1 MSEYDPF
8 FGSTEPPQDED
19 LDLVREAFERASR
32 PYVYSPWPWV
42 AWAIVLAAAA
52 GVTPLVLRLFAPPGV
67 LMLWSLAILVGGAAE
82 LVAIRRRRRAEPGST
97 LARWVFRA
105 QGNLSLVG
113 VALSAALTVRSP
125 SLASLLPG
133 LWLLLLGHSF
143 FAQGGLA
150 YPPLRRAGLLYQ
162 AGGVVSLIL
171 ALTPGGG
178 ALTPGGGGLIAFA
191 VTVLVANLSVAW
203 ALSRRMGESGGDR
216 VATPA
221 TREEVVE

>member
-1 MSEYDPF
+1 LSEYDPF

-42 AWAIVLAAAA
+42 AWALVLAAAA
-52 GVTPLVLRLFAPPGV
+52 WITPLVLRRFAAPGV
-67 LMLWSLAILVGGAAE
+67 LMLWSVAILVGGAVE

-113 VALSAALTVRSP
+113 VALSAALLLRSL

-150 YPPLRRAGLLYQ
+150 FPPLRRAGLLYQ

-171 ALTPGGG
+171 SLTPGGG
-178 ALTPGGGGLIAFA
+178 SLTPGGGGLTAFA
-191 VTVLVANLSVAW
+191 VSVLVANLSVAW
-203 ALSRRMGESGGDR
+203 ALSRRTKGLTR
-216 VATPA
+216 TPA
-221 TREEVVE
+221 ENAARSEEIVE

>member
-1 MSEYDPF
+1 LSEYDPF